1 MSEEIR
7 RFVAGEKI
15 TVTSTLGHEASGMD
29 HTEGRSLL
37 GNGYRLDLVSVPG
50 ATLLRREDGTEVARF
65 SIWDATSQGNRA
77 GSTGRPAHE
86 SESEGIKPA
95 GRVVREHLHES
106 EHQAGSNVRRG
117 RRYEAA
123 LSVAKPV

>member
-1 MSEEIR
+1 MSEEIH

-15 TVTSTLGHEASGMD
+15 TVTTTLGHEASGME

-65 SIWDATSQGNRA
+65 SIWDATSKA
-77 GSTGRPAHE
+77 IE
-86 SESEGIKPA
+86 
-95 GRVVREHLHES
+95 
-106 EHQAGSNVRRG
+106 QAAQEDRRTNQ
-117 RRYEAA
+117 
-123 LSVAKPV
+123 SV

>member
-7 RFVAGEKI
+7 ELVGGEKI

-29 HTEGRSLL
+29 YTEGRSLL

-65 SIWDATSQGNRA
+65 SIWDATSKA
-77 GSTGRPAHE
+77 IE
-86 SESEGIKPA
+86 
-95 GRVVREHLHES
+95 
-106 EHQAGSNVRRG
+106 QAAQEDQRTNQNQKV
-117 RRYEAA
+117 
-123 LSVAKPV
+123 